1 MLIFKIFGFS
11 KIGKTINLK
20 LIRSF
25 GEQGTGVGQ
34 FHYPWDVA
42 ANYRGDIA
50 VSDSRNRRV
59 QVFNIVP
66 NTVLSHFSGTP
77 SSARVCFSQKFTKL

>member
-11 KIGKTINLK
+11 KIGKQISLK

-25 GEQGTGVGQ
+25 GEQGTGIGQ
-34 FHYPWDVA
+34 FNYPWDVA

-59 QVFNIVP
+59 QVSNIFP
-66 NTVLSHFSGTP
+66 NTVLTHFSGTHI
-77 SSARVCFSQKFTKL
+77 KNLMYEI